1 VHGGEAVRIMTGAP
15 TPANCTVV
23 PIERCEVSGT
33 SVTIA
38 DAADRKPG
46 RNVAWRGEDAAK
58 GAVVVAA
65 GSRLSPAV
73 LGAVAM
79 AGAERVSVYA
89 APRIAIRTTGD
100 EVGGSGEAGI
110 ADSNGPLLTAL
121 CQSLGLPSDRAH
133 AKDTMN
139 GLEAALAPGGADCVI
154 TTGGV
159 SMGDRDLVPA
169 AAAAAGFETIFH
181 RVAIQPGKPVLLARH
196 GDGRLL
202 LGLPGNPVSVL
213 ATAHLFLLPLLER
226 CWPGFD
232 SGWRTIS
239 TAETIA
245 NPKRRRLFR
254 PAALGPTGVGLVPW
268 NGSGDLLAASHG
280 DGVVDLVPGASVDAG
295 GQVRFLPW
303 VGQRLGAGSLLPPR
317 R

>member
-1 VHGGEAVRIMTGAP
+1 
-15 TPANCTVV
+15 
-23 PIERCEVSGT
+23 
-33 SVTIA
+33 
-38 DAADRKPG
+38 
-46 RNVAWRGEDAAK
+46 
-58 GAVVVAA
+58 
-65 GSRLSPAV
+65 
-73 LGAVAM
+73 
-79 AGAERVSVYA
+79 
-89 APRIAIRTTGD
+89 
-100 EVGGSGEAGI
+100 
-110 ADSNGPLLTAL
+110 
-121 CQSLGLPSDRAH
+121 
-133 AKDTMN
+133 
-139 GLEAALAPGGADCVI
+139 
-154 TTGGV
+154 
-159 SMGDRDLVPA
+159 MGDRDLVPA

-226 CWPGFD
+226 CWTGFD